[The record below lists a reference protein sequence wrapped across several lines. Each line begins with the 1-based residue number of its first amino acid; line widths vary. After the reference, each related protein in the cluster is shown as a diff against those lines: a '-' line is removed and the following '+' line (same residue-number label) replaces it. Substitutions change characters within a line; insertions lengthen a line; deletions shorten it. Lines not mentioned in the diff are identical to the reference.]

1 MLLWRESILI
11 GLLSRVVLFQSM
23 TVARMLTAGDLSLQ
37 KLLQLHQQCPGHV
50 KLTCLWR
57 WGRCCTPVGV
67 TSVSRVRPSS
77 DFLICRAR
85 RESEVWRLEM
95 VTVRCFKYFGCTDN
109 TVDYLFLFP
118 FSIVFSSFL
127 SFFSFVSLLFFDFF
141 LHVFFICFVCF
152 FLVFFFF
159 FFSSLSKI
167 ICLFTFFPPFLA
179 YFLFYV

>member
-23 TVARMLTAGDLSLQ
+23 TVARMLTAGDLSPQ

-85 RESEVWRLEM
+85 RESEVLRLEM
-95 VTVRCFKYFGCTDN
+95 VTVRRLQVLWAAQISYGGL
-109 TVDYLFLFP
+109 YLSISFLHC
-118 FSIVFSSFL
+118 FSSFL
-127 SFFSFVSLLFFDFF
+127 SFFSFFLFYFLFLLACHFYLFRLFLSFFFLRFQKLFVCLLLFF
-141 LHVFFICFVCF
+141 
-152 FLVFFFF
+152 
-159 FFSSLSKI
+159 
-167 ICLFTFFPPFLA
+167 FPFFLA